1 MLFCNILTSVNKST
15 MVIVFSNTQSFFL
28 ECYVR
33 TPLCARENFSF
44 LGQNKNK
51 KEIGMWMVVG
61 EFLFL
66 KVSCHEMFEIL
77 KSRSPLES
85 WDLFSKFLFFFSKLE
100 KNCRSLDFFAKIL
113 ILFSNQKTGL
123 DISLFL
129 NFTFWHLVNVRF
141 NWIFF

>member
-1 MLFCNILTSVNKST
+1 
-15 MVIVFSNTQSFFL
+15 
-28 ECYVR
+28 
-33 TPLCARENFSF
+33 
-44 LGQNKNK
+44 
-51 KEIGMWMVVG
+51 MVVG